1 MLGEGVKDA
10 EVFAEGAMLEWKVFQ
25 PPP

>member
-1 MLGEGVKDA
+1 MFGEGVKDA

-25 PPP
+25 PSP